1 MSDQLRRA
9 DPQQRSSR
17 PRMSSIYDEFGRLS
31 LSSSTSVAAGLPA
44 SSLSLTSSASPSLN
58 AAAPTRSRLNSTTGV
73 SSTAPLSSS
82 SNSSARARTM
92 SSASRLSTTSSSSQ
106 FEPASEPRH
115 NTDRAYA
122 TLGSRQPA
130 ASIAQSPS
138 HSSSIAS
145 RRTSWTPRKLSQ
157 SGTTPSLA
165 EADPNASSS
174 AGTST
179 SASASQ
185 ARPSTGSRIPSFGR
199 TASSQPRLGD
209 ALLGQRKTSDSL
221 SRPLTL
227 TSSASS
233 SSLTFP
239 ARFDSLSRSSRLASN
254 PTSASMS
261 SSQSVSSVSSIS
273 RSASGSMGPPQL
285 SASQSSS
292 LIGRRAAANPAQ
304 APSTSNPGA
313 AQLPRISPSLPDFG
327 QGFGAALFE
336 DDTLSYRPDHTTT
349 LHSSTSIAELDER
362 EEDSLT
368 PQASSGPFPASESRK
383 ASLSNG
389 KSSQMHLGL
398 RESPS
403 LSSRFSNFSSA
414 LATPEASDDPSKV
427 LGRSAASATSRSMR
441 GEGSSSNGGGLGI
454 GLPDLA
460 SETRNRQ
467 ATPGSIHAKNLAGDV
482 EVLQTPDKF
491 GIQSRTPSGTPRVYD
506 RAGQIG
512 IGELATPRWNF
523 PSTALPTWKA
533 NADATPLSASKV
545 AQRRNVSG
553 ALTDDGTAP
562 EQQISI
568 SVPEKHNS
576 ALEQQI
582 EPHKSNGP
590 QSLPRRG
597 EAVRHSRSISYSSLN
612 SMQRNA
618 LRDPEQLLSNL
629 PISPSMPGGRP
640 MALDGNQSL
649 HALTRGYSD
658 KQSEFMAEL
667 DGVAASIGAAPE
679 SPTFSISART
689 ESENSI
695 AQHESADVSL
705 ATSGSHAS
713 RSEAHRLAADRSPA
727 IGDLSWAAGETG
739 PFGSGGPGL
748 GIEGSKSMT
757 FGDVNFGNGTADD
770 EWRQSFDLNA
780 AITDLLHDHDE
791 LHRRRQL
798 RDRATSDASEL
809 GANTATRTAARLRSD
824 SIRRADE
831 STASARNASEAASAD
846 GLRAPLSSTRRERL
860 VSTGA
865 PSQDPNSSITSATSS
880 IAPATPRMSRNSASF
895 RSKRT
900 SSASIGQSLLRGSVP
915 FGHADDYES
924 RLNSREDAAAD
935 ALRKLDGLGSTP
947 RVSRDGKTDAKS
959 PRTSRVLSRPGS
971 AGRKTPGSSS
981 RASSPGTRSRRS
993 SNYDAS
999 SRSIDKSRPLD
1010 DASARNSMRASKLV
1024 ARVRTADDASASPAN
1039 SSADSSCT
1047 SVYASPRLRRSQLPP
1062 LPQNEITQSSRR
1074 ASAAQ
1079 SNNAGRDVSASASPL
1094 IGTPVITRSHSRSKR
1109 MSGNSDAS
1117 AIASDGSRF
1126 DSAAGFNDDPDA
1138 SRHAAIPPVPP
1149 LPKVW
1154 EGSRSTS
1161 LTSEA
1166 FQAASAKSPS
1176 LTASHSFVS
1185 TVSGGDNSDKMPT
1198 PKSPL
1203 SPRMQE
1209 LAEVAALAARK
1220 PSLGKLSDNASRGS
1234 STNDVSMQCAAAEP
1248 VEEMISSSDPP
1259 VAEDGSVVSASNSAS
1274 TDADAVSIASSR
1286 PKSSAL
1292 RRASVASLGRLIR
1305 TSQRDKEA
1313 DQLPTGSSSQT
1324 LAAPGGEPGTSPK
1337 SRRTPSFFHRT
1348 PKSSDSSS
1356 ITESSTQDS
1365 GRLSRKSLLGIAG
1378 GLLSRS
1384 GSRRNTA
1391 DTSAAAAAAAAANA
1405 ARSSAAQSTASPVR
1419 RRGQSIASASTTSIR
1434 KPLASES
1441 TAAKARDGVP
1451 SSSASVAAQTPS
1463 RSTRTTVVASGVPSS
1478 SPSVGSRTASPAKSA
1493 SLSSRIPRV
1502 ATMKALP
1509 RSTATGAG
1517 GSETGGSVIRAAAA
1531 ASSSIPMS
1539 KSHHPSLAASMG
1551 MVSTQTFDD
1560 DDTRSVS
1567 GSDTTAGTAK
1577 HSQASSKAAPSPGVA
1592 QVSSSLVP
1600 ILNAYA
1606 AAKTPAEIEGVLRRA
1621 RIAAYS
1627 SNLTP
1632 NDREVLNN
1640 LANRQDRQKRDASPS
1655 STAANSGSKADASSA
1670 GTDKGVAR
1678 TPKTS
1683 TGASVTASA
1692 TSKTTSVVAATPTS
1706 SNGTKGP
1713 SPAVPASKDVG
1724 SVSVP
1729 VRKTRASLSTTSAV
1743 PRTTKTSALQTP
1755 ASERLTKISSSATT
1769 PALARRSPALS
1780 DAAGSTASAR
1790 ATPIQDEEERLGD
1803 NEMED
1808 YIRRQ
1813 QARKLASGA
1822 SQADLDKM
1830 LEFPEPV
1837 APSRQLSPRQAE
1849 VMYGNKMSDFELQ
1862 EIFNYAEIYYCGQ
1875 NAKRK
1880 HPATVENA
1888 EQNHGFDDERGDYN
1902 VISKDHLAF
1911 RYEIVDLLGRGSFG
1925 QVLQCRD
1932 HKTGKTVAI
1941 KLIRNKKR
1949 FHHQALVEVRI
1960 LENLTKWDP
1969 DERFNVIKM
1978 TESFLFRN
1986 HLCIATELLSI
1997 NLYELI
2003 KANNFAGF
2011 TTNLIRRFTS
2021 QVLQSLVLMKHHR
2034 IVHCDLKPEN
2044 ILLQHPRKSAIK
2056 VIDFGSSCFEN
2067 EKVYTYIQSRFYRS
2081 PEVILGM
2088 NYHTAIDIWSLGC
2101 IIAELYTG
2109 YPLFPGENEQEQLA
2123 CIMEILGV
2131 PDRYLVER
2139 SSRKKLFFDSTGQ
2152 PRPVVNSKG
2161 KRRRPSSKTLA
2172 QALKSDD
2179 ELFVDFIAKCL
2190 IWDPERRI
2198 KPDPAM
2204 RHPWIQQ
2211 GKKLAAAVGAVLSE
2225 ASAASRAAGGGV
2237 SSLPHALPRKT
2248 ASSTSSR
2255 IAAAK
2260 ATGSSAFSS
2269 AAGSTAAT
2277 TTTTTS
2283 SSTTTTMTP
2292 RTKALSARASA
2303 VNGGGGSA
2311 VGGGGSNSGS
2321 GSSVGYAASP
2331 RRSAAATGG
2340 AGIAAAAAA
2349 SIGTP
2354 LRAPKA

>member
-9 DPQQRSSR
+9 DLQQRNSR

-44 SSLSLTSSASPSLN
+44 SSLSLASSASPSLH
-58 AAAPTRSRLNSTTGV
+58 AAPRSRLNSTIGV
-73 SSTAPLSSS
+73 SSTAPFPSSS
-82 SNSSARARTM
+82 SSTRARTM
-92 SSASRLSTTSSSSQ
+92 SSASRLSASSSSQ
-106 FEPASEPRH
+106 LEPSSEPRVH
-115 NTDRAYA
+115 A
-122 TLGSRQPA
+122 TLGSRQLPA
-130 ASIAQSPS
+130 TISQRPTQ
-138 HSSSIAS
+138 SSSIAS
-145 RRTSWTPRKLSQ
+145 RRTSWTSRKLSQ

-165 EADPNASSS
+165 DPDLNTSTNASTPTSS
-174 AGTST
+174 ASL
-179 SASASQ
+179 S
-185 ARPSTGSRIPSFGR
+185 RPSTGSRIPSFGR
-199 TASSQPRLGD
+199 TASTQPRLGD
-209 ALLGQRKTSDSL
+209 ALLGQRKNSDSL

-227 TSSASS
+227 SSSVSS

-239 ARFDSLSRSSRLASN
+239 ARSDSLSRSSRLASN
-254 PTSASMS
+254 ATSASMS
-261 SSQSVSSVSSIS
+261 SSQSISSVSSVS
-273 RSASGSMGPPQL
+273 RSTSGSMGPPQL
-285 SASQSSS
+285 SASQSSN
-292 LIGRRAAANPAQ
+292 LIGRRATNTAQ
-304 APSTSNPGA
+304 GAPCSDSLGA

-336 DDTLSYRPDHTTT
+336 DDALSYRSDNATT
-349 LHSSTSIAELDER
+349 LHSSSSIAELDER
-362 EEDSLT
+362 EEDGHT
-368 PQASSGPFPASESRK
+368 PQATSAPFPASASRNVYF
-383 ASLSNG
+383 SNG
-389 KSSQMHLGL
+389 KQSQMHLGL
-398 RESPS
+398 PESPS

-427 LGRSAASATSRSMR
+427 LGRSAASSTARSMR
-441 GEGSSSNGGGLGI
+441 GEGSGGGSGGLGL

-460 SETRNRQ
+460 SESRNRQ
-467 ATPGSIHAKNLAGDV
+467 ARSSHVHANNSAGNV
-482 EVLQTPDKF
+482 EVLEAPEKF
-491 GIQSRTPSGTPRVYD
+491 GLQSRTPSGTPRVYD

-523 PSTALPTWKA
+523 SSTALPTWKSS
-533 NADATPLSASKV
+533 ADPTTASASKM

-553 ALTDDGTAP
+553 ALTDDGTAL
-562 EQQISI
+562 EQISI
-568 SVPEKHNS
+568 LVPEQHNS
-576 ALEQQI
+576 VLQQEI
-582 EPHKSNGP
+582 DLRKPNGP
-590 QSLPRRG
+590 PSHSRRG

-612 SMQRNA
+612 NMQRNA
-618 LRDPEQLLSNL
+618 LRDSKQLLSDF
-629 PISPSMPGGRP
+629 PISPSMPGRP

-649 HALTRGYSD
+649 HALAHGYPD
-658 KQSEFMAEL
+658 RQSEFMAEL

-679 SPTFSISART
+679 SPSFSISART

-695 AQHESADVSL
+695 VQQESADVSL
-705 ATSGSHAS
+705 AASGSNAS
-713 RSEAHRLAADRSPA
+713 RSDDRRSAENRSPA

-739 PFGSGGPGL
+739 PFGSGGAAGL

-757 FGDVNFGNGTADD
+757 FGDVNFGNGSGDD

-798 RDRATSDASEL
+798 RDRAASDASEL
-809 GANTATRTAARLRSD
+809 GSNPSATRTPARLRPD
-824 SIRRADE
+824 SIRRGDD
-831 STASARNASEAASAD
+831 STASARNLSELASD
-846 GLRAPLSSTRRERL
+846 GQPALPTSTRRERL
-860 VSTGA
+860 VSTDA
-865 PSQDPNSSITSATSS
+865 LSQNHNQSATSTTTS
-880 IAPATPRMSRNSASF
+880 VAPATPRMSRNSASF
-895 RSKRT
+895 RSKRA

-959 PRTSRVLSRPGS
+959 PRTSRVSSRPNS
-971 AGRKTPGSSS
+971 AGRKTPGTSS
-981 RASSPGTRSRRS
+981 RASSPSSKSRRS
-993 SNYDAS
+993 SNYDTS
-999 SRSIDKSRPLD
+999 SRSIDKSRPSD
-1010 DASARNSMRASKLV
+1010 DSSARNSLRASKLV
-1024 ARVRTADDASASPAN
+1024 ARVRTADDLSASPAN
-1039 SSADSSCT
+1039 SSSDSIRT

-1062 LPQNEITQSSRR
+1062 LPQNEITQGSRR
-1074 ASAAQ
+1074 ASAAPGIT
-1079 SNNAGRDVSASASPL
+1079 GRDVSASASPL
-1094 IGTPVITRSHSRSKR
+1094 IGTPVIARSHSRSKR
-1109 MSGNSDAS
+1109 MSGNSDVS
-1117 AIASDGSRF
+1117 GIASDGSRF
-1126 DSAAGFNDDPDA
+1126 DSAASFNDDVDA

-1176 LTASHSFVS
+1176 ITASHSFMS
-1185 TVSGGDNSDKMPT
+1185 SFSGGDNGDKMPT
-1198 PKSPL
+1198 PKTPL
-1203 SPRMQE
+1203 SPRLQE
-1209 LAEVAALAARK
+1209 LAEVAALAVRK
-1220 PSLGKLSDNASRGS
+1220 PSLGKLSDNLSRGS
-1234 STNDVSMQCAAAEP
+1234 STNDVSMQCAGVEP
-1248 VEEMISSSDPP
+1248 VEEMISSPGVP
-1259 VAEDGSVVSASNSAS
+1259 TPEDRSFGSATNGTS
-1274 TDADAVSIASSR
+1274 TDTDAVSVASSSR

-1292 RRASVASLGRLIR
+1292 RRASVASFGRLIR
-1305 TSQRDKEA
+1305 TSQRDKET
-1313 DQLPTGSSSQT
+1313 DQLPTASSSNS
-1324 LAAPGGEPGTSPK
+1324 LAAPGEPSTSPK
-1337 SRRTPSFFHRT
+1337 SRRTPSFFQRA
-1348 PKSSDSSS
+1348 PKSSDGSS
-1356 ITESSTQDS
+1356 ITDSSTTDS

-1378 GLLSRS
+1378 GLLNRS
-1384 GSRRNTA
+1384 ASRRNTA
-1391 DTSAAAAAAAAANA
+1391 DTAAAAAATAANA
-1405 ARSSAAQSTASPVR
+1405 AQVRASQAAARSSEAQSTASPVR
-1419 RRGQSIASASTTSIR
+1419 RRGQSITSANTSSLE
-1434 KPLASES
+1434 KPLASDS
-1441 TAAKARDGVP
+1441 TSQEVRGVAKTRDGLAP
-1451 SSSASVAAQTPS
+1451 TSASAAAQTPS
-1463 RSTRTTVVASGVPSS
+1463 RSTRNVVASGVPSS
-1478 SPSVGSRTASPAKSA
+1478 SPSVGSRTASPSKSA

-1509 RSTATGAG
+1509 RSMAAGAG
-1517 GSETGGSVIRAAAA
+1517 ASETSGSVIRAAAA
-1531 ASSSIPMS
+1531 ASTSIPMS

-1551 MVSTQTFDD
+1551 MVSTQTFED

-1577 HSQASSKAAPSPGVA
+1577 HSQVSSKVAPSPGTA
-1592 QVSSSLVP
+1592 QVSSSVIP

-1640 LANRQDRQKRDASPS
+1640 LASRQDRQKRGASPS
-1655 STAANSGSKADASSA
+1655 STATNNGSSKVDASA
-1670 GTDKGVAR
+1670 AVVDKGTAR
-1678 TPKTS
+1678 TAKPG
-1683 TGASVTASA
+1683 TGASITTSA
-1692 TSKTTSVVAATPTS
+1692 TSKTTTGVAATPTS
-1706 SNGTKGP
+1706 NGAKGP
-1713 SPAVPASKDVG
+1713 SPAAPANKESKEIG

-1729 VRKTRASLSTTSAV
+1729 VRKTRASLSTVSAV
-1743 PRTTKTSALQTP
+1743 PRASKTSALQTP
-1755 ASERLTKISSSATT
+1755 ASERLAKISSSTT
-1769 PALARRSPALS
+1769 SSALARRSPASS
-1780 DAAGSTASAR
+1780 DAAGSMASAR

-1803 NEMED
+1803 NEMEE

-1822 SQADLDKM
+1822 SQAELDKM

-1862 EIFNYAEIYYCGQ
+1862 EIFNYTEIFYCGQ
-1875 NAKRK
+1875 NARRK
-1880 HPATVENA
+1880 HPATVENS

-1902 VISKDHLAF
+1902 VVSKDHLAF

-2044 ILLQHPRKSAIK
+2044 ILLAHPRKSAIK

-2088 NYHTAIDIWSLGC
+2088 SYHTAIDIWSLGC

-2139 SSRKKLFFDSTGQ
+2139 SSRKKLFFDGTGQ

-2161 KRRRPSSKTLA
+2161 KRRRPNSKTLA

-2190 IWDPERRI
+2190 IWDPERRL

-2211 GKKLAAAVGAVLSE
+2211 GKKLAAAVGAVLGE
-2225 ASAASRAAGGGV
+2225 ASAANRAAGGGGTGSV
-2237 SSLPHALPRKT
+2237 PNALPRKT

-2260 ATGSSAFSS
+2260 ATGNSLSGAS
-2269 AAGSTAAT
+2269 GSTAA
-2277 TTTTTS
+2277 
-2283 SSTTTTMTP
+2283 TTTTMTP

-2303 VNGGGGSA
+2303 VNGGGGAA
-2311 VGGGGSNSGS
+2311 VGGGSHSGSSGS
-2321 GSSVGYAASP
+2321 GGGGYAASP
-2331 RRSAAATGG
+2331 RRSVAATGG
-2340 AGIAAAAAA
+2340 AGIAATA
-2349 SIGTP
+2349 SLGTP

>member
-1 MSDQLRRA
+1 MSDQLHRA
-9 DPQQRSSR
+9 DLPQSNSRS
-17 PRMSSIYDEFGRLS
+17 RMSSMYDEFGRLS
-31 LSSSTSVAAGLPA
+31 WSTSAAARLPA
-44 SSLSLTSSASPSLN
+44 SSLSLTPSASPSLN
-58 AAAPTRSRLNSTTGV
+58 TATRSRLNSTTGV
-73 SSTAPLSSS
+73 SSTPPLSGSS
-82 SNSSARARTM
+82 SSARARTM
-92 SSASRLSTTSSSSQ
+92 SSASRLSTSSSSQ
-106 FEPASEPRH
+106 FEPSSEPRYH
-115 NTDRAYA
+115 TDRAAA
-122 TLGSRQPA
+122 TLGSRQPT

-165 EADPNASSS
+165 DLHPNASAN
-174 AGTST
+174 AGTPSSST
-179 SASASQ
+179 SLS
-185 ARPSTGSRIPSFGR
+185 RPSTGSRIPSFGR

-239 ARFDSLSRSSRLASN
+239 ARSDSLSRSSRLASN
-254 PTSASMS
+254 TTSTSIS
-261 SSQSVSSVSSIS
+261 SSQSVSSVSSVS
-273 RSASGSMGPPQL
+273 RSTSGSMGPPQL
-285 SASQSSS
+285 PASQSSG
-292 LIGRRAAANPAQ
+292 LIGRRATNTAQ
-304 APSTSNPGA
+304 AAPPNSHGA
-313 AQLPRISPSLPDFG
+313 AQLPRISPSLSDF
-327 QGFGAALFE
+327 
-336 DDTLSYRPDHTTT
+336 
-349 LHSSTSIAELDER
+349 ELDER
-362 EEDSLT
+362 KEDGHT
-368 PQASSGPFPASESRK
+368 PQASSGPFPAPESRNL
-383 ASLSNG
+383 SLSNG
-389 KSSQMHLGL
+389 KQSQMHLGL

-427 LGRSAASATSRSMR
+427 LGRSAASSTSRSMR
-441 GEGSSSNGGGLGI
+441 DEPGSSGGLGI

-460 SETRNRQ
+460 SESRNKR
-467 ATPGSIHAKNLAGDV
+467 AMSSNLHAKALARDV
-482 EVLQTPDKF
+482 EVLQTPEKF

-533 NADATPLSASKV
+533 NADATPISASKV
-545 AQRRNVSG
+545 AQRRNVSS
-553 ALTDDGTAP
+553 ALTDDGTTP
-562 EQQISI
+562 EQISI

-576 ALEQQI
+576 ALDREIDSQ
-582 EPHKSNGP
+582 KTNGS
-590 QSLPRRG
+590 QSQSQSHSRRG

-612 SMQRNA
+612 SIQRNA

-629 PISPSMPGGRP
+629 PISPSMPGRP
-640 MALDGNQSL
+640 TALDGNQSL
-649 HALTRGYSD
+649 HALARGYSD
-658 KQSEFMAEL
+658 KQTQFMAEL

-679 SPTFSISART
+679 SPSFSISART

-695 AQHESADVSL
+695 VHQESADVSL
-705 ATSGSHAS
+705 AASGSDAS
-713 RSEAHRLAADRSPA
+713 RADRSPA

-739 PFGSGGPGL
+739 PFGSAGQGL

-757 FGDVNFGNGTADD
+757 FGDVNFGNGSIDD

-798 RDRATSDASEL
+798 RDRAASDASEL
-809 GANTATRTAARLRSD
+809 GSNAATRTSARLRSD
-824 SIRRADE
+824 SIRRGDE
-831 STASARNASEAASAD
+831 STASARNLSEISAD
-846 GLRAPLSSTRRERL
+846 GPRAPLSLTHRERL
-860 VSTGA
+860 LSTDG
-865 PSQDPNSSITSATSS
+865 PSQNPNSSTTSATDTV
-880 IAPATPRMSRNSASF
+880 APATPRMSRNSASF
-895 RSKRT
+895 RNKRT
-900 SSASIGQSLLRGSVP
+900 SSASIGQSLLRGSIP

-947 RVSRDGKTDAKS
+947 RVSRDGKTDGKS

-971 AGRKTPGSSS
+971 AGRKTPGTSS
-981 RASSPGTRSRRS
+981 RASSPSSRSRRS
-993 SNYDAS
+993 SNYDTF
-999 SRSIDKSRPLD
+999 SRSVDRSRPSD
-1010 DASARNSMRASKLV
+1010 DSTARNSFRASKLV

-1039 SSADSSCT
+1039 SSSDSIRT
-1047 SVYASPRLRRSQLPP
+1047 SAYASPRLRRSQLPP
-1062 LPQNEITQSSRR
+1062 LPQNEITQGSRR

-1079 SNNAGRDVSASASPL
+1079 SNSAKDVSASASPL
-1094 IGTPVITRSHSRSKR
+1094 TGTPVITRSHSRSKR
-1109 MSGNSDAS
+1109 MSGNSDVS

-1126 DSAAGFNDDPDA
+1126 DSAASFNDDSDA

-1166 FQAASAKSPS
+1166 FRAASAKSPS
-1176 LTASHSFVS
+1176 ITASHRFVS
-1185 TVSGGDNSDKMPT
+1185 SISGGDNSDKMPT

-1209 LAEVAALAARK
+1209 LAEVAALAVRK
-1220 PSLGKLSDNASRGS
+1220 PSLGKLSENVSRGS
-1234 STNDVSMQCAAAEP
+1234 STTDVSIQCATAEP
-1248 VEEMISSSDPP
+1248 VEEMISSPDAPG
-1259 VAEDGSVVSASNSAS
+1259 AEERLFVSATNAAS
-1274 TDADAVSIASSR
+1274 TDTDAVSVSSSR
-1286 PKSSAL
+1286 SKSSAL
-1292 RRASVASLGRLIR
+1292 RRASMASLGRLIR
-1305 TSQRDKEA
+1305 TSQRDREA
-1313 DQLPTGSSSQT
+1313 DQLPAGSSSQS
-1324 LAAPGGEPGTSPK
+1324 LAAPGGEPSTSPK
-1337 SRRTPSFFHRT
+1337 SRRTPSFFQRT

-1356 ITESSTQDS
+1356 ITDSSTHDN
-1365 GRLSRKSLLGIAG
+1365 GRLSRKSLMGIAG

-1384 GSRRNTA
+1384 ASRRNTA
-1391 DTSAAAAAAAAANA
+1391 DTTAAAKAGHASASETA
-1405 ARSSAAQSTASPVR
+1405 ARSSAAQSAASPVC
-1419 RRGQSIASASTTSIR
+1419 RRGQSIASTSTNSVK
-1434 KPLASES
+1434 KPLASDLASQEPRS
-1441 TAAKARDGVP
+1441 VAKARDGAP
-1451 SSSASVAAQTPS
+1451 SSSASVAAQTPP
-1463 RSTRTTVVASGVPSS
+1463 RSTRRNVVASGVPSS
-1478 SPSVGSRTASPAKSA
+1478 SPSVGSRTASPSKSA

-1502 ATMKALP
+1502 ATMKTLP
-1509 RSTATGAG
+1509 QSTAMGAG
-1517 GSETGGSVIRAAAA
+1517 SSETGGSVIRAAAA
-1531 ASSSIPMS
+1531 AASSSTPMS

-1551 MVSTQTFDD
+1551 MISTQTFDD
-1560 DDTRSVS
+1560 DNTRSVS
-1567 GSDTTAGTAK
+1567 GSDTTVGTAK
-1577 HSQASSKAAPSPGVA
+1577 HSQASSKVAPSPA
-1592 QVSSSLVP
+1592 AAHVSSSVVP

-1632 NDREVLNN
+1632 HDREVLNN
-1640 LANRQDRQKRDASPS
+1640 LANRQDRQKKDASPS
-1655 STAANSGSKADASSA
+1655 STAANSGSKADASAA
-1670 GTDKGVAR
+1670 GSEKGAAR
-1678 TPKTS
+1678 TAKASTS
-1683 TGASVTASA
+1683 ASA
-1692 TSKTTSVVAATPTS
+1692 TPSATNKATPAVAATPTS
-1706 SNGTKGP
+1706 NGAKGP
-1713 SPAVPASKDVG
+1713 SPGAPASKETG
-1724 SVSVP
+1724 SGIASATSSVSVP
-1729 VRKTRASLSTTSAV
+1729 VRKTRASLSTVSAV
-1743 PRTTKTSALQTP
+1743 PRTTKTSTLQTP
-1755 ASERLTKISSSATT
+1755 ASERLAKISSSATT
-1769 PALARRSPALS
+1769 SSLARRSPASS
-1780 DAAGSTASAR
+1780 DAAGSIASAR
-1790 ATPIQDEEERLGD
+1790 ATPVQDEEERLGD

-1813 QARKLASGA
+1813 QAHKLASGA
-1822 SQADLDKM
+1822 SQAELDKM

-1849 VMYGNKMSDFELQ
+1849 VMYGNKMSDFELR
-1862 EIFNYAEIYYCGQ
+1862 EIFNYTEIYYCGQ

-1880 HPATVENA
+1880 HPATVENS

-1949 FHHQALVEVRI
+1949 FHSQALVEVRI

-1969 DERFNVIKM
+1969 DERYNVIKM

-2003 KANNFAGF
+2003 KANNFVGF

-2225 ASAASRAAGGGV
+2225 ASVANRVAGGGAG
-2237 SSLPHALPRKT
+2237 SLPHALPRKS

-2260 ATGSSAFSS
+2260 ATGSNAFS
-2269 AAGSTAAT
+2269 
-2277 TTTTTS
+2277 
-2283 SSTTTTMTP
+2283 
-2292 RTKALSARASA
+2292 ALSARASA
-2303 VNGGGGSA
+2303 VNGGGGTG
-2311 VGGGGSNSGS
+2311 VGGSNNSGSSGS
-2321 GSSVGYAASP
+2321 GGYAASP

-2340 AGIAAAAAA
+2340 AGIAATT
-2349 SIGTP
+2349 SLGTP